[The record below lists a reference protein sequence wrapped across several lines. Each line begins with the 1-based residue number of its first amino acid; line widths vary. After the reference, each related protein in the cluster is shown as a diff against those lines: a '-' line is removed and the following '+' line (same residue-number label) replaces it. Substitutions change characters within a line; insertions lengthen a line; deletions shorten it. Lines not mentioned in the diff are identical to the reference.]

1 MMKNKNF
8 VKNNLDYSILLK
20 LYSLYKIKK
29 KWLLKLFLFVKS
41 FVI

>member
-29 KWLLKLFLFVKS
+29 KMIVK
-41 FVI
+41 VISSC

>member
-29 KWLLKLFLFVKS
+29 NDC
-41 FVI
+41 